1 VSILTVLWGVRS
13 MSNWYTTHVTGSKG
27 TTVWTDTSF
36 GAVLVADCT
45 SESLNLSAQ
54 RRNARLCSVAP
65 TLMELLEYAYL
76 NLEPEHQ
83 VRFQEIAAY
92 VYES

>member
-1 VSILTVLWGVRS
+1 MT
-13 MSNWYTTHVTGSKG
+13 NWYTTHVTGAKG
-27 TTVWTDTSF
+27 TTVWTDTAF

-65 TLMELLEYAYL
+65 DLMQLLEDAYL
-76 NLEPEHQ
+76 TLEPEYQH
-83 VRFQEIAAY
+83 RFLQLADR
-92 VYES
+92 VHES

>member
-1 VSILTVLWGVRS
+1 MT
-13 MSNWYTTHVTGSKG
+13 NWYTTNVTGSKG
-27 TTVWTDTSF
+27 TTVWTDTAF

-65 TLMELLEYAYL
+65 DLMELLEDAYL
-76 NLEPEHQ
+76 TLEPRYQRE
-83 VRFQEIAAY
+83 FQKIADR
-92 VYES
+92 VHKG

>member
-1 VSILTVLWGVRS
+1 
-13 MSNWYTTHVTGSKG
+13 MNNWYTTNITGSKG

-36 GAVLVADCT
+36 GSVLVADCT

-65 TLMELLEYAYL
+65 DLMELLEDAYL
-76 NLEPEHQ
+76 TLEPEYQ
-83 VRFQEIAAY
+83 VRFQKIAAH
-92 VYES
+92 VHES

>member
-1 VSILTVLWGVRS
+1 

-27 TTVWTDTSF
+27 TTVWTDTAY

-54 RRNARLCSVAP
+54 RRNVRLCSAAP
-65 TLMELLEYAYL
+65 DLMQLLEDAYL
-76 NLEPEHQ
+76 TLEPEY
-83 VRFQEIAAY
+83 RARYLELAKY
-92 VYES
+92 VD

>member
-1 VSILTVLWGVRS
+1 MT
-13 MSNWYTTHVTGSKG
+13 NWYTTHVTGSKG
-27 TTVWTDTSF
+27 TTVWTDTAF

-45 SESLNLSAQ
+45 SESLNLTAQ

-65 TLMELLEYAYL
+65 TLMELLEDAYL
-76 NLEPEHQ
+76 KLEPEHQ

-92 VYES
+92 VYEG

>member
-1 VSILTVLWGVRS
+1 MT
-13 MSNWYTTHVTGSKG
+13 NWYTTHVTGAKG
-27 TTVWTDTSF
+27 TTVWTDTAF

-54 RRNARLCSVAP
+54 RKNARLCSVAP

-76 NLEPEHQ
+76 TLEPEHQ

-92 VYES
+92 VYEG

>member
-1 VSILTVLWGVRS
+1 MT
-13 MSNWYTTHVTGSKG
+13 NWYTTNATGSKG

-45 SESLNLSAQ
+45 SKAINLSAQ

-76 NLEPEHQ
+76 TLGPEHQ

>member
-1 VSILTVLWGVRS
+1 
-13 MSNWYTTHVTGSKG
+13 MSNWYTTRVKGSKG
-27 TTVWTDTSF
+27 TTVWTDTAF

-76 NLEPEHQ
+76 TLEPEHQ

>member
-1 VSILTVLWGVRS
+1 
-13 MSNWYTTHVTGSKG
+13 MNNWYTAHVTGSKG
-27 TTVWTDTSF
+27 TTVWTDTAC

-76 NLEPEHQ
+76 TLEPEHQ

>member
-1 VSILTVLWGVRS
+1 
-13 MSNWYTTHVTGSKG
+13 MSNWYTTHVTGAKG
-27 TTVWTDTSF
+27 TTVWTDTAF

-76 NLEPEHQ
+76 TLEPEHQ

-92 VYES
+92 VYEG

>member
-1 VSILTVLWGVRS
+1 MT
-13 MSNWYTTHVTGSKG
+13 NWYTTNVTGSKG
-27 TTVWTDTSF
+27 TTVWTDTAF

-65 TLMELLEYAYL
+65 DLMELLEDAYL
-76 NLEPEHQ
+76 TLEPHYQRE
-83 VRFQEIAAY
+83 FQKIADR
-92 VYES
+92 VHKG